1 MLVFCKYFLLFMLY
15 SFFGWV
21 IEMIVCT
28 IADKKVVNR
37 GFLIGPYCP
46 IYGCGCLLII
56 FLLRKYYNDGLV
68 LFIMSVLLCSVLEY
82 FTSYIMEKLFNAR
95 WWDYSDRKFNINGRI
110 CLETLVL
117 FGILGLLLVYII
129 NPFFTGLID
138 MMNNIVLI
146 VVASVILVMYVVDIC
161 VSLKVISGF
170 KKVARTIKKDNTE
183 EITKK
188 VREIL
193 PEKGWLYKRLVSA
206 FNFKISEKL
215 IKVAKDVIEKGTK
228 EAKKIIKAG
237 TDTAKKTIE
246 GTKNIVNKN
255 RKSK

>member
-56 FLLRKYYNDGLV
+56 LLLRKYYNDGLV

-129 NPFFTGLID
+129 NPFFTGLIE

-206 FNFKISEKL
+206 FNFKISEKI
-215 IKVAKDVIEKGTK
+215 IKVAKDVIEKGTT
-228 EAKKIIKAG
+228 EAKKIIKVG

-246 GTKNIVNKN
+246 GTKNIVKKN
-255 RKSK
+255 RKK

>member
-56 FLLRKYYNDGLV
+56 LLLRKYYNDGLV

-206 FNFKISEKL
+206 FNFKISEKI

-237 TDTAKKTIE
+237 TDTAIKTIE

>member
-56 FLLRKYYNDGLV
+56 LLLRKYYNDGLV

-188 VREIL
+188 VREIF

-206 FNFKISEKL
+206 FNFKISENI
-215 IKVAKDVIEKGTK
+215 IKVVKDVIEKGTK

-237 TDTAKKTIE
+237 TDTAIKTIE

>member
-56 FLLRKYYNDGLV
+56 LLLRKYYNDGLV

-129 NPFFTGLID
+129 NPFFTGLIE

-206 FNFKISEKL
+206 FNFKISEKI